1 MAEITATGFAPKYLN
16 AYVVAQ
22 LKEFDI
28 LSGYEQMVPIFPT
41 APTNI
46 EDVFKNYVGAPGVND
61 PVLIQYEKLARFRPN
76 QFYRNKREQVVY
88 YIYSTSLDRVMNTVR
103 VIYEALDREDA
114 AAQDVNAWLSD
125 NKADFNN
132 NLNVFF
138 HNLRVYQTDET
149 RDIMTPVSNRT
160 MYVNKMIIE
169 YDYHTTST
177 FYT

>member
-1 MAEITATGFAPKYLN
+1 MAQITATGFPPKFLN

-22 LKEFDI
+22 LEEFGI

-61 PVLIQYEKLARFRPN
+61 PVLIQYEKLVRFRPN
-76 QFYRNKREQVVY
+76 PFYRHKREQLVY
-88 YIYSTSLDRVMNTVR
+88 YIYSTSLDKVMNSSR

-114 AAQDVNAWLSD
+114 AAQDINAWLSEHKEEFD
-125 NKADFNN
+125 N

-149 RDIMTPVSNRT
+149 RDILNPVSNRT
-160 MYVNKMIIE
+160 MYVNKMIVE
-169 YDYHTTST
+169 YDYHTAST
-177 FYT
+177 FYN